1 MCVQLRYHGCKLH
14 IGARTW
20 FIVLT
25 THTHTHARTL
35 FAIVLMIVCRSLSAI
50 DGQNVGVRQFVAWSS
65 LEPNISRD
73 PSSFLRHV
81 SPMIFFFFFFP
92 FLQRSLVIVPRR
104 ELKYYTRNKTSTK
117 HRTKSIG
124 RFTKHALR
132 TSDII
137 LYPSTYTRDE
147 SKTDKTARLLHF
159 YPRFSKPLLLSR
171 MVDDGWS
178 TNFPDV
184 DKLFQR
190 YLSIVNWFRGLE
202 SVYTFPDR
210 IICKL

>member
-1 MCVQLRYHGCKLH
+1 
-14 IGARTW
+14 
-20 FIVLT
+20 
-25 THTHTHARTL
+25 
-35 FAIVLMIVCRSLSAI
+35 MIVCRSLSAI
-50 DGQNVGVRQFVAWSS
+50 DGQNVGVRQFVAWSERS
-65 LEPNISRD
+65 NRTFREIRRVSCDTCL
-73 PSSFLRHV
+73 LR
-81 SPMIFFFFFFP
+81 FFFFFFP

-147 SKTDKTARLLHF
+147 SKTDKTARLF
-159 YPRFSKPLLLSR
+159 TFIRVSRSRSFSLEWW
-171 MVDDGWS
+171 MMDDPPISLTS
-178 TNFPDV
+178 TNYFNDISQSLI
-184 DKLFQR
+184 DFAGWNR
-190 YLSIVNWFRGLE
+190 FTRS
-202 SVYTFPDR
+202 PDR

>member
-1 MCVQLRYHGCKLH
+1 
-14 IGARTW
+14 
-20 FIVLT
+20 
-25 THTHTHARTL
+25 
-35 FAIVLMIVCRSLSAI
+35 MIVCRSLSAI

-81 SPMIFFFFFFP
+81 SPTIFFFFFP

-147 SKTDKTARLLHF
+147 SKTDKTARLFTFIHVS
-159 YPRFSKPLLLSR
+159 RSRSFSLEWW
-171 MVDDGWS
+171 MMDDPPISLTS
-178 TNFPDV
+178 TNYFNDISQSLI
-184 DKLFQR
+184 DFAGWNR
-190 YLSIVNWFRGLE
+190 FTRS
-202 SVYTFPDR
+202 PDR

>member
-1 MCVQLRYHGCKLH
+1 
-14 IGARTW
+14 
-20 FIVLT
+20 
-25 THTHTHARTL
+25 
-35 FAIVLMIVCRSLSAI
+35 MIVYRSLSAI
-50 DGQNVGVRQFVAWSS
+50 DGQNVGVRQFVAWSERS
-65 LEPNISRD
+65 NRTFREIRRVSCDTCL
-73 PSSFLRHV
+73 LR
-81 SPMIFFFFFFP
+81 FFFFFFP
-92 FLQRSLVIVPRR
+92 FLQRLLVIVPRR

-202 SVYTFPDR
+202 SVYTFPR
-210 IICKL
+210 